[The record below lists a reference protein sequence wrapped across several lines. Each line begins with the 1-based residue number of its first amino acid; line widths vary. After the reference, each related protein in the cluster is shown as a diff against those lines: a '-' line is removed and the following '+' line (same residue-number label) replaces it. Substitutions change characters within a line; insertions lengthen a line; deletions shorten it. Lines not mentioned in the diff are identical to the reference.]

1 MVSSGSLLSC
11 DAMFFSVGSQFLV
24 KNAFFFQLFSNDLAL
39 NYVNVSVEPF
49 GDLSVSEG
57 VPFNQQHTGIVTVFE
72 YIF

>member
-1 MVSSGSLLSC
+1 MH
-11 DAMFFSVGSQFLV
+11 
-24 KNAFFFQLFSNDLAL
+24 FFFQLFSNDLAL

-72 YIF
+72 YIVNECFCRTFWGSVGVRRCSL